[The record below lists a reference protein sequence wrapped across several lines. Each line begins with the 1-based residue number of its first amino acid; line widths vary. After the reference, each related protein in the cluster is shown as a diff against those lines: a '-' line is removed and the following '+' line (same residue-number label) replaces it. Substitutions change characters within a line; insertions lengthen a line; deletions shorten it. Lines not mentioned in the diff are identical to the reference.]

1 MCYESNNKAFNNRSK
16 NTSIA
21 LADLIKVYL
30 NIEYE
35 IKGEMHNLM
44 SSNPYLWKNV
54 SKSDSSII

>member
-1 MCYESNNKAFNNRSK
+1 MCYESNNNTQYNRNRNS
-16 NTSIA
+16 SIA
-21 LADLIKVYL
+21 LAVLIKEYL

-54 SKSDSSII
+54 SR